1 MTVDTT
7 SMGINVTIYIL
18 TKFAMT
24 TTALKTNVTKGI
36 PTLANLVKGADIV
49 RKMCVLTLMLVL
61 PPMTKSLKNLKRK

>member
-24 TTALKTNVTKGI
+24 TTALKTNVAKGI
-36 PTLANLVKGADIV
+36 PTLANLVKGAD
-49 RKMCVLTLMLVL
+49 T
-61 PPMTKSLKNLKRK
+61 